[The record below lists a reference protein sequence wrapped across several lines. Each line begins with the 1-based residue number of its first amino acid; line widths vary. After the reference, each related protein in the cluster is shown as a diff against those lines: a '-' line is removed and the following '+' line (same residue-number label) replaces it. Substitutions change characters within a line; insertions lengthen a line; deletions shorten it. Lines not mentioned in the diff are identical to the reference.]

1 MTVVGDL
8 WSEKPLV
15 AGRWTLREV
24 VRGKPI
30 GHPTHAM
37 LVHFPSA
44 LFPVAFALDIVSRIS
59 ADLTVTRAAF
69 YDISF
74 GLAFA
79 APSAITGLIDYVPLI
94 GGRSKRNLRLGTFH
108 MLSQITA
115 TSLLASSLVV
125 RAFDYDATRT
135 PWAALALA
143 GAGAVLIAVGN
154 YLGGSLVY
162 KRGVRVGEERRQAEQ
177 REPRTATE

>member
-1 MTVVGDL
+1 MTVIGDL

-24 VRGKPI
+24 VQGKPM

-44 LFPVAFALDIVSRIS
+44 LFPVAFALDIVSRIN

-69 YDISF
+69 YNIGF
-74 GLAFA
+74 GLGFA
-79 APSAITGLIDYVPLI
+79 ALSAITGLIDYMPMI
-94 GGRSKRNLRLGTFH
+94 GGRSERNIRLGTLH
-108 MLSQITA
+108 MASQITA
-115 TSLLASSLVV
+115 TGLVAGSLAV
-125 RAFDYDATRT
+125 RAFDYDATET
-135 PWAALALA
+135 PWAALILA
-143 GAGAVLIAVGN
+143 GAGAIVIAIGN

-162 KRGVRVGEERRQAEQ
+162 KQGVRVGEERRQAKQQESGTSA
-177 REPRTATE
+177 E